1 VRGINS
7 TLADNPMKRY
17 PVLFTV
23 VLISLSSIG
32 SGADSS
38 LTNGTTSN
46 ISNRALSGSGDNA
59 SICGFVVKNAAT
71 FLLIRAVGPGL
82 DKFGVAGYATGTS
95 FDVVDANGVNLRSGT
110 AFADYTPAEQA
121 NINTKYLALG
131 AFPLPTNSADSFAYL
146 CLNPGNYTVI
156 ARSTGSSPGI
166 ILTEI
171 YFDSAGIGALEPTS
185 FASSGAAV
193 NYANQLFA
201 GGKVDILG
209 AQQDVLVLQT
219 FGSGVPVISIGIYRY
234 TGGVWQLASER
245 QPPDYQRSYTIDEE
259 NGNVVAVGST
269 TGEKWVLLTL

>member
-1 VRGINS
+1 
-7 TLADNPMKRY
+7 MKRF

-23 VLISLSSIG
+23 VIMLLSSVD
-32 SGADSS
+32 SRADSS
-38 LTNGTTSN
+38 LTNGTASN

-82 DKFGVAGYATGTS
+82 AKFGVIGYATGTS
-95 FDVVDANGVNLRSGT
+95 FDVVDANGITVTSGG
-110 AFADYTPAEQA
+110 AFADYTPVEQA

-131 AFPLPTNSADSFAYL
+131 AFPLPTNSADSFTYL
-146 CLNPGNYTVI
+146 CLNPGNYTVV

-171 YFDSAGIGALEPTS
+171 YFDSAGIGALEPLS
-185 FASSGAAV
+185 FDSTVAAT

-201 GGKVDILG
+201 LGKVDILG

-219 FGSGVPVISIGIYRY
+219 FGSGVPLISIGIYRY
-234 TGGVWQLASER
+234 TSGRWQLASEW
-245 QPPDYQRSYTIDEE
+245 QPRDYQRFYTIKEE
-259 NGNVVAVGST
+259 NGNVVAVGNI